1 MIKTQGLTHLHLY
14 VRDMQRSLQFYE
26 SVFGMEEQFR
36 QGDKMVFLSTPGSHD
51 LITLHLALAGEPTG
65 ELGSVAHFGFGGVGA
80 EQMDEAVRLV
90 EASGGCLVKRGQH
103 APGEVYAYVKD
114 PDGYVIEL

>member
-1 MIKTQGLTHLHLY
+1 VITTQGLTHLHLY
-14 VRDMQRSLQFYE
+14 VRDMERSLQFYR
-26 SVFGMEEQFR
+26 SVFGMEEQFW

-51 LITLHLALAGEPTG
+51 LITLHLASPDETTG
-65 ELGSVAHFGFGGVGA
+65 DLGSVAHFGFGGVGA
-80 EQMDEAVRLV
+80 GQMDEAVRLV

-103 APGEVYAYVKD
+103 GPDEVYAYVKD